1 MTLSVLD
8 QEQNNTP
15 APTAQPSGDPLAELV
30 GEGKKF
36 KTVEDLA
43 RGKAEADAFIARLQE
58 EQAALRRELE
68 ARLTVEEQIARIKQA
83 PSQPVTT
90 PTTATSPTTSQ
101 TASLDE
107 AAVEQLLNAK
117 LTQREKTQRAEANKR
132 EVDAVL
138 LKAYG
143 GDAAKAREYVA
154 AVEAQVGVKVADL
167 AATSPVAAIKLLGLN
182 ERSTGLPAE
191 RSTQSTSAF
200 GQSPQ
205 RNAAYYADL
214 RKQMGNA
221 KFYMDK
227 RVQLQM
233 HKDAQALGSAFY
245 Q

>member
-8 QEQNNTP
+8 QEQTP
-15 APTAQPSGDPLAELV
+15 NQPQPTTSADPLAELV

-68 ARLTVEEQIARIKQA
+68 ARITVEEQIARMKQA
-83 PSQPVTT
+83 PSQSVTT
-90 PTTATSPTTSQ
+90 PASAPDSTTSQ

-117 LTQREKTQRAEANKR
+117 LTAREKAQRAEANKR
-132 EVDAVL
+132 EVDAAI

-143 GDAAKAREYVA
+143 NDVAKAREYVA
-154 AVEAQVGVKVADL
+154 HVESQVGVKVADL
-167 AATSPVAAIKLLGLN
+167 AATSPAAAIKLLGLDG
-182 ERSTGLPAE
+182 RSGGLPAE

-200 GQSPQ
+200 SQSPQ